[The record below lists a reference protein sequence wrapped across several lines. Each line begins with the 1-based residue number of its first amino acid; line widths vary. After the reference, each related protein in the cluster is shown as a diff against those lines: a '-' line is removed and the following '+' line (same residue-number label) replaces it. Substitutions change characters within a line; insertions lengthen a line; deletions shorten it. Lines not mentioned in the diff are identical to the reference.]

1 MWKLTIK
8 QKRKSEYTDNMI
20 TEYVEF
26 TSNNVNELTVLV
38 ARLTALKTAVE
49 TEYKLEMIE
58 KEGVANE

>member
-8 QKRKSEYTDNMI
+8 QKRKSEYTNNMI
-20 TEYVEF
+20 SECVEF
-26 TSNNVNELTVLV
+26 TSNNVNELISLV
-38 ARLTALKTAVE
+38 ARLTALESAVE

>member
-8 QKRKSEYTDNMI
+8 QERKSELTGGTI
-20 TEYVEF
+20 PEQVEF

-49 TEYKLEMIE
+49 TEYKLEKIRE
-58 KEGVANE
+58 EGTENE

>member
-8 QKRKSEYTDNMI
+8 QKRKSEYTNNMI
-20 TEYVEF
+20 SECVEF

-38 ARLTALKTAVE
+38 ARLTALESAVE

>member
-8 QKRKSEYTDNMI
+8 QKRKSEYTNNMI
-20 TEYVEF
+20 SECVEF

-38 ARLTALKTAVE
+38 ARLTDLESAVK